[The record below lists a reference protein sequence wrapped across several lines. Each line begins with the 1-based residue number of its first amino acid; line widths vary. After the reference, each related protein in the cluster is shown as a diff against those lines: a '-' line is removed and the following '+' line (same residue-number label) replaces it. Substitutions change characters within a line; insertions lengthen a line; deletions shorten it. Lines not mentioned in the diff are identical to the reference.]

1 MTEVHM
7 LPDVAA
13 EVLEDAG
20 PDLAATMASRICH
33 DIASPLGA
41 IANGVELL
49 LLSGAPRTPELDL
62 IAQSVEGA
70 NARLRFFRLAFGAA
84 KGRVVGQREVT
95 GLLRGLEKTSRFT
108 YDWTPP
114 GDHPREEVKAVFLLM
129 QCIESALPMGGRLR
143 VAREGGAWFI
153 EAEGPRLRI
162 NPSVWDALGPLRAP
176 PPDTSA
182 LVQFALLPSVLDGLG
197 RTLDLSLGPDRIVAR
212 F

>member
-7 LPDVAA
+7 LHDVAEA
-13 EVLEDAG
+13 QDDIG
-20 PDLAATMASRICH
+20 PDLASTMASRICH

-49 LLSGAPRTPELDL
+49 LLSGAQRTPELDL
-62 IAQSVEGA
+62 IAQSIEGA

-84 KGRVVGQREVT
+84 NGRVAGQREIA

-114 GDHPREEVKAVFLLM
+114 GDHPREEVKAVFLLI
-129 QCIESALPMGGRLR
+129 QCIESALPMGGQIHVSRSD
-143 VAREGGAWFI
+143 EAWTL
-153 EAEGPRLRI
+153 EAQGPRLRI
-162 NPSVWDALGPLRAP
+162 SPGSWDALGPLDVPAP
-176 PPDTSA
+176 ESSA
-182 LVQFALLPSVLDGLG
+182 LVQFALLPSVLGRLG
-197 RTLDLSLGPDRIVAR
+197 RSLDLSLGPDRIVAR

>member
-1 MTEVHM
+1 MTEVHT
-7 LPDVAA
+7 LPDVAEA
-13 EVLEDAG
+13 LDSAG
-20 PDLAATMASRICH
+20 ASLSATMASRICH

-49 LLSGAPRTPELDL
+49 LLSGAQRTPELDL

-84 KGRVVGQREVT
+84 NGRAVGQREVT
-95 GLLRGLEKTSRFT
+95 SLLRGLEKTSRFT
-108 YDWTPP
+108 YDWSPP
-114 GDHPREEVKAVFLLM
+114 GDHPREEVKGVFLLI

-143 VAREGGAWFI
+143 VAHEGAAWSI

-162 NPSVWDALGPLRAP
+162 DPSNWNALGPFRAAP
-176 PPDTSA
+176 PETSS

-197 RTLDLSLGPDRIVAR
+197 RSLDLSLGPDRIVAR

>member
-7 LPDVAA
+7 LPDVAEA
-13 EVLEDAG
+13 LDDAG

-49 LLSGAPRTPELDL
+49 LLSGAERTPELDL
-62 IAQSVEGA
+62 IAQSVDGA
-70 NARLRFFRLAFGAA
+70 NARLRFFRIAFGAA
-84 KGRVVGQREVT
+84 NGRVVGQREIV
-95 GLLRGLEKTSRFT
+95 GLLRGLEKTSRYT

-114 GDHPREEVKAVFLLM
+114 GDHPREEVKAVFLLI

-143 VAREGGAWFI
+143 VAREGSAWSI

-162 NPSVWDALGPLRAP
+162 NPPVWDALGPLRAAP
-176 PPDTSA
+176 PETSA
-182 LVQFALLPSVLDGLG
+182 LVQFALLPTVLDGLG
-197 RTLDLSLGPDRIVAR
+197 RSLDLSLGPDRIAAR